1 MPAAAT
7 AKAIVVK
14 NIHSQIWRLNNL
26 YWIKDIHGRK
36 VRFTMNEAQLY
47 LFYNMHFFNII
58 LKARQLGFSTFILI
72 YFLDCCLFQDNHAA
86 GVIAQGLTEA
96 EDLFDNKVKF
106 AYDNLP
112 DDVRLRVT
120 AVTDSTRKLEFSNG
134 SSITVGTSLRGGTLQ
149 KLLVSEYGKISAK
162 YPDKAVEI
170 KTGALNTV
178 HSGQM
183 IFVESTAEGQAGE
196 FFDMVTLARKLEM
209 EKRPLSP
216 LDPKFLF
223 FPWWQNPSYLLLPI
237 DAQNTLF
244 TADNEKYFKELES
257 IGIILTHEQKAWYVK
272 KEMIMG
278 DKMMREYPSTPDE
291 SFAAAVEGAY
301 YGKQMSYL
309 RKAGM
314 ITAQP
319 LWEPKELVY
328 TFWDLGNFNYTAI
341 WFFQQVAREWRMIR
355 FHQASGD
362 DLEQYAAY
370 VREQPYSYGAHFLPH
385 DGDHVRLGQKNRST
399 KQILESLGVKPLR
412 IIPVSRSI
420 SVDIETK
427 CKPALMK
434 CWMHAVDC
442 ADGIKCL
449 DNYKREW
456 DDNRAVW
463 RDQPKHDEFSD
474 GADAF
479 RTFAAGYQS
488 EKLKGAQPASMQI
501 GAASTSFMG
510 N

>member
-1 MPAAAT
+1 MLAPT
-7 AKAIVVK
+7 IAKATVAK
-14 NIHSQIWRLNNL
+14 NIHNQLWRLNHL
-26 YWIKDIHGRK
+26 YWIKDINGKRVQFK
-36 VRFTMNEAQLY
+36 MNEAQMY
-47 LFYNMHFFNII
+47 LFYNMHFFSII
-58 LKARQLGFSTFILI
+58 LKARQLGFSTFILL

-106 AYDNLP
+106 AYENLP
-112 DDVRLRVT
+112 DDVRSRIT
-120 AVTDSTRKLEFSNG
+120 AKTDSARQLEFSNG

-162 YPDKAVEI
+162 YPDKAMEI

-178 HSGQM
+178 HSGQQ

-196 FFDMVTLARKLEM
+196 FFDLVTLARKLEM
-209 EKRPLSP
+209 EKRVLSP

-223 FPWWQNPSYLLLPI
+223 FPWWQHPDYKLS
-237 DAQNTLF
+237 DVDTANTLF
-244 TADNEKYFKELES
+244 TADNEKYFKTLAS
-257 IGIILTHEQKAWYVK
+257 IGIQLTRNQQAWYVK
-272 KEMIMG
+272 KEMIQQ
-278 DKMMREYPSTPDE
+278 DKMTREYPSTPDE

-314 ITAQP
+314 ITTQP

-328 TFWDLGNFNYTAI
+328 TWWDLGNFNYTAI

-362 DLEQYAAY
+362 DLEQYAAFL
-370 VREQPYSYGAHFLPH
+370 REQPYNYGAHFLPH
-385 DGDHVRLGQKNRST
+385 DGDHIRLGQKNKST
-399 KQILESLGVKPLR
+399 KQILESLGIKP
-412 IIPVSRSI
+412 IKIVPVSKSVA
-420 SVDIETK
+420 VDIETK

-434 CWMHAVDC
+434 CWIHAVDC

-456 DDNRAVW
+456 DDSRAVW
-463 RDQPKHDEFSD
+463 RDKPKHDEFSD

-479 RTFAAGYQS
+479 RTFAAGYQP
-488 EKLKGAQPASMQI
+488 EKLKGAPSESMQL